1 VKRRAPAMPK
11 SHSRTSDPRPNQRL
25 RDHRLLASL
34 KKGRL
39 KFLYFY
45 DLFDFDLDVRTLGL
59 PVGAFVPSL
68 ARAGAKFQGAHL
80 GKGTSRPGGLVFQN
94 VYVFGSRTFP
104 GFTLIQLTER

>member
-1 VKRRAPAMPK
+1 MKRCAPVMPK

-39 KFLYFY
+39 KFLYF
-45 DLFDFDLDVRTLGL
+45 DLDVRILGL
-59 PVGAFVPSL
+59 PVRAFVPSL
-68 ARAGAKFQGAHL
+68 ARAGAKFQGPHL